1 MLRQSWTT
9 NAVRWLALPLAIG
22 LTHVVVEERTAEAK
36 TKKSKAKKKTGPS
49 MDDNAGRDVDEGGT
63 APGTT
68 DSKVSDAKTGEIEMV
83 DQTQPKKKKGPEP
96 EPVVLEEED
105 APKEAPD
112 NTPPP
117 PYSLN
122 WLSLMLQQDFLV
134 YTDTKNVCPSA
145 DQNGNEYLGQA
156 GYSCR
161 DADGVYKEPVYSGAG
176 NEVHGGFGLA
186 TLRIN
191 LGYDRVLASRLML
204 GARFGMLLLQAPAVT
219 GSKAPKPVG
228 GEARVAYYFG
238 DSPFER
244 QGIRPYAS
252 FAVGFAEVD
261 GKVSVAYYKDHVGYQ
276 NNKQGRLDVW
286 RTTGPGF
293 AALSGG
299 ASLPLGSFMLSGE
312 VRLQAMLGTFAFAPA
327 LAVTLGYGL

>member
-1 MLRQSWTT
+1 MLGQPWTSR
-9 NAVRWLALPLAIG
+9 AIRWLAIPLAVG
-22 LTHVVVEERTAEAK
+22 LTHVVVHERTADAK
-36 TKKSKAKKKTGPS
+36 TKKSKKSKKTGPS
-49 MDDNAGRDVDEGGT
+49 MDDNAGKDDVGGT

-68 DSKVSDAKTGEIEMV
+68 DSKSSQVEVV
-83 DQTQPKKKKGPEP
+83 DETPKKKGPEP

-105 APKEAPD
+105 APPETQNPE
-112 NTPPP
+112 PPP

-134 YTDTKNVCPSA
+134 YSDTKNVCPSA
-145 DQNGNEYLGQA
+145 DQNGNEYLGQP

-161 DADGVYKEPVYSGAG
+161 DANGVYKGDVYYGAG
-176 NEVHGGFGLA
+176 NEVHGGFGLG

-191 LGYDRVLASRLML
+191 LGYDRVLASKLML
-204 GARFGMLLLQAPAVT
+204 GARFGLMLLQAPAVT

-244 QGIRPYAS
+244 KGLRPYAS
-252 FAVGFAEVD
+252 FAVGFAEVH
-261 GKVSVAYYKDHVGYQ
+261 GKVSVVYYKNHIDYQ

-286 RTTGPGF
+286 RVTGPGF

-299 ASLPLGSFMLSGE
+299 ASLPLGSFLLSGE
-312 VRLQAMLGTFAFAPA
+312 VRLQAMLGTFAFSPA

>member
-1 MLRQSWTT
+1 MLGKPWTSR
-9 NAVRWLALPLAIG
+9 AFRWLALPLAIS

-36 TKKSKAKKKTGPS
+36 TKKKSKKKTGPS
-49 MDDNAGRDVDEGGT
+49 MDDNAGKDDVGGT

-68 DSKVSDAKTGEIEMV
+68 DSKASTSDVEMV
-83 DQTQPKKKKGPEP
+83 DQTAPPKKKAPEP
-96 EPVVLEEED
+96 EPVILEEED
-105 APKEAPD
+105 APPETKDEG
-112 NTPPP
+112 PPP

-122 WLSLMLQQDFLV
+122 WLSLMVQQDFLV
-134 YTDTKNVCPSA
+134 YGDTKGVCPSA
-145 DQNGNEYLGQA
+145 DQNGNEFAGQP

-161 DADGVYKEPVYSGAG
+161 DADGVYSDPVYSGAG

-191 LGYDRVLASRLML
+191 LGYDRVLGSRLML
-204 GARFGMLLLQAPAVT
+204 GARFGIMLLQAPAVT

-244 QGIRPYAS
+244 QGIRPYTS

-261 GKVSVAYYKDHVGYQ
+261 GKVSVVYYKDHIGYQ
-276 NNKQGRLDVW
+276 TNKQGTLDVW

-293 AALSGG
+293 VALSGG
-299 ASLPLGSFMLSGE
+299 ASMPLGSFMLSGE
-312 VRLQAMLGTFAFAPA
+312 IRLQAMLGTFAFAPA

>member
-1 MLRQSWTT
+1 MLGKPWTSR
-9 NAVRWLALPLAIG
+9 ALRWLAIPLAVG
-22 LTHVVVEERTAEAK
+22 LTHVVVQERTAEAK
-36 TKKSKAKKKTGPS
+36 TKKSKKQPKKTGPS
-49 MDDNAGRDVDEGGT
+49 MDDNAGKDDVGGT

-68 DSKVSDAKTGEIEMV
+68 DSKSSEVEVV
-83 DQTQPKKKKGPEP
+83 DQTPKKKGPEP

-105 APKEAPD
+105 APPENP
-112 NTPPP
+112 NPEPPP

-134 YTDTKNVCPSA
+134 YGDTKDVCPSA
-145 DQNGNEYLGQA
+145 DQNGKEYLGQP

-161 DADGVYKEPVYSGAG
+161 DAEGVYKGDVYHGAG

-191 LGYDRVLASRLML
+191 IGYDRVLASRLML
-204 GARFGMLLLQAPAVT
+204 GARFGVLLLKAPAVT
-219 GSKAPKPVG
+219 GSKAPKPIG

-238 DSPFER
+238 DNPFER
-244 QGIRPYAS
+244 KGLRPFTS

-261 GKVSVAYYKDHVGYQ
+261 GKVSVVYYKNHIDYQ

-293 AALSGG
+293 VALSGG
-299 ASLPLGSFMLSGE
+299 ASLPLGDFMLSGE
-312 VRLQAMLGTFAFAPA
+312 IRLQAMLGTFAFSPA